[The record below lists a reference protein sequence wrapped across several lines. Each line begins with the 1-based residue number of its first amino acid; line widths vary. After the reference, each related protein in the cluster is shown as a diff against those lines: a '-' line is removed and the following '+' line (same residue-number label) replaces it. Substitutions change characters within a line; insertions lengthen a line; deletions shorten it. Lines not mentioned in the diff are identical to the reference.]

1 VNRVGRSVAV
11 ALWAGGLVLIAACPV
26 GASPSATNVDHWGG
40 FFGDKDRANSDEL
53 KAPTSMSLPGK
64 VAEVATSNSSEYA
77 LLTNGTV
84 YAWGQ
89 GDHGELGNGEDA
101 NSFTTA
107 VQVEFPAGVTIA
119 SLPTDAM
126 PYDTAMAVDTNGNVW
141 GWGLNSAGQLCLGAS
156 GEQVLPVELPLSGVT
171 ALAGAGD
178 HALYDAAGTVYACG
192 GNHNG
197 DLGDGST
204 TASRTPVK
212 VIGLPASGIETLVAA
227 YENSGALT
235 STGAYYDWGLN
246 SEGQLGDGSLTPS
259 STPVLVNLGHAVSQ
273 VVQGGSIGVN
283 GQTLA
288 RLTNGNLFAWGDDKR
303 AQLGDGGSSTYQ
315 ESPVR
320 IILPSGVH
328 FVMLATGGQ
337 TSYGITPGGNVYAWG
352 DNGSGQ
358 LGSGTGYG
366 LATTPV
372 LVDSGATLIS
382 ATANNVVVGR

>member
-1 VNRVGRSVAV
+1 MIKVGSVAAT
-11 ALWAGGLVLIAACPV
+11 ALWAGGLVLLAACPV
-26 GASPSATNVDHWGG
+26 GASPSATNVDHWGS
-40 FFGDKDRANSDEL
+40 FFGDEDHANDDEL
-53 KAPTSMSLPGK
+53 KVPTSISLPGR

-89 GDHGELGNGEDA
+89 GDHGELGNGENT

-107 VQVEFPAGVTIA
+107 VQVQFPAGVTIA

-126 PYDTAMAVDTNGNVW
+126 PYDTALAVDTKGNVW
-141 GWGLNSAGQLCLGAS
+141 GWGWNGSGELCLGAS
-156 GEQVLPVELPLSGVT
+156 GEEVLPVELPLSDVT

-192 GNHNG
+192 GNNNG

-204 TASRTPVK
+204 TPSFTPVK
-212 VIGLPASGIETLVAA
+212 VIGLPATGIETLVAA

-259 STPVLVNLGHAVSQ
+259 STPVLVSFENPVSQ
-273 VVQGGSIGVN
+273 VVQGGSIGTN

-288 RLTNGNLFAWGDDKR
+288 KLTNGNLWAWGDDER
-303 AQLGDGGSSTYQ
+303 AQLGDGGTSSQ
-315 ESPVR
+315 KRPVR

-328 FVMLATGGQ
+328 FVTLATGAV

-352 DNGSGQ
+352 GNGSGQ
-358 LGSGTGYG
+358 VGIGTGSGI
-366 LATTPV
+366 AATPV

-382 ATANNVVVGR
+382 ATANNVAVGR